1 MDTKTLK
8 GLILQKFYTI
18 SAFADSVGWSR
29 NKASRI
35 INGLQE
41 PSIPD
46 IVAICE
52 ALDLTEKEFFD
63 IFFIQLSTMCTQ
75 S

>member
-1 MDTKTLK
+1 MDAKKLK

-18 SAFADSVGWSR
+18 SAFADSVGWKR

-46 IVAICE
+46 IVAIAG
-52 ALDLTEKEFFD
+52 ALNLSEQEFFD
-63 IFFIQLSTMCTQ
+63 IFFSRLSTLCT
-75 S
+75 SA